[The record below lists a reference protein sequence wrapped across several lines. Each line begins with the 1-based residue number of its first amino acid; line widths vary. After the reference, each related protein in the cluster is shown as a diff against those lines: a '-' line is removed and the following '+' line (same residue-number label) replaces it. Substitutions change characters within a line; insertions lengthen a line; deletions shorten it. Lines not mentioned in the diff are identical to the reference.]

1 MSPTGI
7 ASPAAG
13 PSSPRAQWP
22 QMRGTTADAAA
33 NALAKGSPR
42 GVTPT
47 QSTAGLQ
54 AAGMAGTA
62 VAAEAVLA
70 ADGHAGHAME
80 AMKKLQ
86 RLSVAPPGVHGLG
99 AAPGAPTLNQGGCCR
114 PTACPVSCSHVLAVC
129 KLEAL
134 QP

>member
-47 QSTAGLQ
+47 QSTAGLM

-62 VAAEAVLA
+62 AAAAEAVLA

-99 AAPGAPTLNQGGCCR
+99 AAPGAPTLNQGGCRRVTAVLISCCR
-114 PTACPVSCSHVLAVC
+114 IVCSSRLVAMV
-129 KLEAL
+129 
-134 QP
+134 

>member
-1 MSPTGI
+1 MQPFQRSPLDELVAPGLGRSL
-7 ASPAAG
+7 A
-13 PSSPRAQWP
+13 
-22 QMRGTTADAAA
+22 TADAAA

-47 QSTAGLQ
+47 QSTAGLM

-62 VAAEAVLA
+62 AAAAEAVLA

-99 AAPGAPTLNQGGCCR
+99 AAPGAPTLNQGGCR
-114 PTACPVSCSHVLAVC
+114 RVTAVLISCYRIVC
-129 KLEAL
+129 SRLVAMV
-134 QP
+134 